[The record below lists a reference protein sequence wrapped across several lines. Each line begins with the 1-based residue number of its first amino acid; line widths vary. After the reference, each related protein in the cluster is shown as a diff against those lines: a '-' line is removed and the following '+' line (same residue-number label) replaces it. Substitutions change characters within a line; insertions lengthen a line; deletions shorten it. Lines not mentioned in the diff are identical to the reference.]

1 MRQLATIL
9 AAGALVFLAGA
20 ADAQTYSADAQ
31 TRPVDHFHKVM
42 ISPYIQASFVQGD
55 EESVAINSCIVDSS
69 KLHIEVHHGVL
80 RVYLDGARDIPHYE
94 HNEGYNGNGHLYRD
108 HSVVVT
114 VHYKKLDALSL
125 RGEEKYLFESPIT
138 ARTLRL
144 WVYGESTVLFTE
156 VHIQNMHTTIYGQS
170 TLDIRSGEVNWQNY
184 TCYGEGKILGTTI
197 AGRAAKVTAYG
208 EAEFQVN
215 VSDRIKL
222 TAFGDA
228 KLRYMGNPAI
238 VKGIHLGDVDVKRME

>member
-1 MRQLATIL
+1 MRQLAAIL
-9 AAGALVFLAGA
+9 VTGALAFFTGAAGA
-20 ADAQTYSADAQ
+20 QTC
-31 TRPVDHFHKVM
+31 PVHSFYKVM
-42 ISPYIQASFVQGD
+42 ISPYIQASFVQGN
-55 EESVAINSCIVDSS
+55 EESVTINSCIVDSS

-114 VHYKKLDALSL
+114 VHYKKLDAVSL
-125 RGEEKYLFESPIT
+125 RGEEKYLFESPMV
-138 ARTLRL
+138 ARDLRL
-144 WVYGESTVLFTE
+144 WVYGESTVIFTE
-156 VHIQNMHTTIYGQS
+156 VHIGKMHTTIYGQS
-170 TLDIRSGEVNWQNY
+170 TLDIRSGEVNRQNY
-184 TCYGEGKILGTTI
+184 TCYGEGKILGTAI